1 MCAFNYEGGWPPQVL
16 ALSLSMLAD
25 WVLGSNLALPHDSNQ
40 AGGGEDDVNL
50 RV

>member
-1 MCAFNYEGGWPPQVL
+1 MCVFNYEGGWQPQVL

-25 WVLGSNLALPHDSNQ
+25 GVLGSDLAHPSDSNQ
-40 AGGGEDDVNL
+40 AVGGEDDAAL